1 MEKTIKVSDVLKKR
15 FMEMPKAEIH
25 VHVEG
30 ATQPE
35 VFYTLARKNNVK
47 LPVKNLEEWKSF
59 FEFRDFNHFIK
70 VYIQA
75 VSVLQKPEDYAFLI
89 EQFYKHQ
96 AEQNIIYSEA
106 FLSASFLVQNFD
118 NNSTLEAIKSGM
130 QKGEEEYK
138 VKVNFIPDIA
148 RNIPESK
155 DAVLDLVIQ
164 GKKAGLFVGLG
175 LGGMENGFP
184 ADLFTDTYKKAIEN
198 DLHVVAHAG
207 EVVGPESICSALKNL
222 KVERIGHGVTCLQDE
237 KLMRILR
244 ENQIPMEV
252 CPTSNYC
259 LGVTEKNKSHQIREM
274 VDKGLYCTLNSDDPA
289 MFSTSLVDEY
299 KLLASQGFSWE
310 ELWQLNINTL
320 NASFLSNDEKQ
331 YYLTIFKEYNDKF

>member
-1 MEKTIKVSDVLKKR
+1 MKNTIEVSDALKKR

-35 VFYTLARKNNVK
+35 VFYTLAKKNNVK
-47 LPVKNLEEWKSF
+47 LPIKDLEEWKSF
-59 FEFRDFNHFIK
+59 FEFVDFNHFIK

-75 VSVLQKPEDYAFLI
+75 VSVLQKPDDYAFLI

-118 NNSTLEAIKSGM
+118 NDATLEAIQSGM
-130 QKGEEEYK
+130 QKGEEKYK

-148 RNIPESK
+148 RNIPDSK
-155 DAVLDLVIQ
+155 ERVLDLVIQ
-164 GKKAGLFVGLG
+164 GKKAGLFIGLG

-184 ADLFTDTYKKAIEN
+184 AEMFTKTYERAI
-198 DLHVVAHAG
+198 DSGLHVVAHAG
-207 EVVGPESICSALKNL
+207 EVVGPESISSAIKNL
-222 KVERIGHGVTCLQDE
+222 KAERIGHGVTCLQDE
-237 KLMRILR
+237 NLMNYLR
-244 ENQIPMEV
+244 DKQIPMEV

-259 LGVTEKNKSHQIREM
+259 LGVTQKHQNHQIREM
-274 VDKGLYCTLNSDDPA
+274 VDSGLYCTLNSDDPA
-289 MFSTSLVDEY
+289 MFSTSLIKEY
-299 KLLASQGFSWE
+299 ELLASQGLSWD
-310 ELWQLNINTL
+310 ELWQLNLNTL
-320 NASFLSNDEKQ
+320 NATFLSNDEKNS
-331 YYLTIFKEYNDKF
+331 YSTIFKEFKAKL